1 MVKKNFLIII
11 PARAGSKSIKNKNI
25 LKFNKK
31 PLISWTINQA
41 LKIKSARVV
50 VSTDSK
56 KIKKIAE
63 EYGAEVPYL
72 RKSNLSNDTIGIE
85 PVLIDMV
92 NHLKHSENYQPDAV
106 ILLMPTSPFRKINDI
121 FRAIKLFKKNLY
133 TSIVSVSKAIAN
145 QNPHWMLKE
154 YKGNTLLSTGENLN
168 KIKPRRQDLPEI
180 FIRNDFVYIIKTQ
193 NLYNKTPGLYG
204 KKVKLLKI
212 NEDRYDVDI
221 NSKKDW
227 KIAEYIF
234 KLEN

>member
-1 MVKKNFLIII
+1 MVKKIFLIII

-92 NHLKHSENYQPDAV
+92 NHLKHSENYQPAAV
-106 ILLMPTSPFRKINDI
+106 ILLMPTSPFRKVNDI

-133 TSIVSVSKAIAN
+133 TSIVSGV
-145 QNPHWMLKE
+145 
-154 YKGNTLLSTGENLN
+154 
-168 KIKPRRQDLPEI
+168 
-180 FIRNDFVYIIKTQ
+180 
-193 NLYNKTPGLYG
+193 
-204 KKVKLLKI
+204 
-212 NEDRYDVDI
+212 
-221 NSKKDW
+221 
-227 KIAEYIF
+227 
-234 KLEN
+234 